1 MLCEI
6 KIENV
11 AVIEKAAA
19 VFSDGLN
26 VLSGET
32 GAGKSILIDSI
43 NAILG
48 NRTSREIVRSHTP
61 KAMIWATFRGIGAKT
76 RAQLADAGYEA
87 ENELLLYREITAEGK
102 STCRINGMPATAS
115 VVRDI
120 CSGLINIHGQHDNQS
135 LMNPARHLGI
145 LDSFA
150 QNETAHDAYYVVY
163 KELCR
168 VKKEID
174 ALSMDE
180 TEKERRIETLRFQ
193 IEEIGAA
200 ELRPG
205 EEDELL
211 NRRTLIRNAQTVTEQ
226 LNIAYAALSGA
237 EDAPGAGEMLGSA
250 ATALESISSLSEDFA
265 PLAEQ
270 MSGLY
275 YTARDAAS
283 DIADILARCEFD
295 PQALDAV
302 EERLDL
308 IYRMKQKYGGDVQDI
323 LAYLDA
329 ATAELDGIETGAQRL
344 DELYDRQA
352 ALYDKAKAL
361 ADALT
366 QTRLEAFERFNAQ
379 ITDALRFFL
388 LRTFPFGSDGNFSN
402 ELLINTINVDLA
414 NDLGNLVSRTTAMV
428 EKYFGGT
435 LPESRQTDAL
445 DDELISQ
452 LSALRG
458 KYEAEMEK
466 FQFQNALELIFKCI
480 QRANKYIDETAP
492 WALAKDE
499 ANKPR
504 LASVMYNL
512 LESIRI
518 CTVLLTPFIPD
529 SCEKIFA
536 QIGACECCRDWD
548 SAAKWGSLS
557 ATVTVH
563 KGEAIFPRVDA
574 QKALEELEAI
584 QEAQKK
590 AALPAMEFEP
600 MVEEKVDF
608 DTFCKSDFRAVKV
621 KACEAVK
628 KSEKLLRFT
637 LDDGTGTDRQ
647 ILSGIH
653 KWYKPEELVGKTLVA
668 IVNLPPRKMM
678 GLESCGMLLSAVHT
692 EKGEEVL
699 NLIMVDDKIPAG
711 AKLC

>member
-366 QTRLEAFERFNAQ
+366 QTRLEAFKRFNAQ
-379 ITDALRFFL
+379 ITDALRFLNMPGIRFTL
-388 LRTFPFGSDGNFSN
+388 SHKKGPLAGSGQDSVEFNISTNPGEEPKPLAKIASGG
-402 ELLINTINVDLA
+402 ELSRIMLA
-414 NDLGNLVSRTTAMV
+414 V
-428 EKYFGGT
+428 K
-435 LPESRQTDAL
+435 
-445 DDELISQ
+445 
-452 LSALRG
+452 SALADKDDIG
-458 KYEAEMEK
+458 TVIYDE
-466 FQFQNALELIFKCI
+466 
-480 QRANKYIDETAP
+480 IDTGVSG
-492 WALAKDE
+492 LA
-499 ANKPR
+499 AG
-504 LASVMYNL
+504 
-512 LESIRI
+512 RI
-518 CTVLLTPFIPD
+518 
-529 SCEKIFA
+529 
-536 QIGACECCRDWD
+536 
-548 SAAKWGSLS
+548 
-557 ATVTVH
+557 
-563 KGEAIFPRVDA
+563 
-574 QKALEELEAI
+574 
-584 QEAQKK
+584 
-590 AALPAMEFEP
+590 
-600 MVEEKVDF
+600 
-608 DTFCKSDFRAVKV
+608 
-621 KACEAVK
+621 
-628 KSEKLLRFT
+628 SEKLKQTAQGRQVICITHTAQIAAQADNHLLIRKNVSE
-637 LDDGTGTDRQ
+637 DRTYTE
-647 ILSGIH
+647 IDALSG
-653 KWYKPEELVGKTLVA
+653 EGRVQELARMISG
-668 IVNLPPRKMM
+668 
-678 GLESCGMLLSAVHT
+678 
-692 EKGEEVL
+692 
-699 NLIMVDDKIPAG
+699 DKITELALANAREMLRM
-711 AKLC
+711 AKA

>member
-174 ALSMDE
+174 ALSTDE

-366 QTRLEAFERFNAQ
+366 QTRLEAFKRFNAQ
-379 ITDALRFFL
+379 ITDALRFL
-388 LRTFPFGSDGNFSN
+388 NMPG
-402 ELLINTINVDLA
+402 I
-414 NDLGNLVSRTTAMV
+414 
-428 EKYFGGT
+428 
-435 LPESRQTDAL
+435 
-445 DDELISQ
+445 
-452 LSALRG
+452 
-458 KYEAEMEK
+458 
-466 FQFQNALELIFKCI
+466 
-480 QRANKYIDETAP
+480 
-492 WALAKDE
+492 
-499 ANKPR
+499 
-504 LASVMYNL
+504 
-512 LESIRI
+512 
-518 CTVLLTPFIPD
+518 
-529 SCEKIFA
+529 
-536 QIGACECCRDWD
+536 
-548 SAAKWGSLS
+548 
-557 ATVTVH
+557 
-563 KGEAIFPRVDA
+563 
-574 QKALEELEAI
+574 
-584 QEAQKK
+584 
-590 AALPAMEFEP
+590 
-600 MVEEKVDF
+600 
-608 DTFCKSDFRAVKV
+608 
-621 KACEAVK
+621 
-628 KSEKLLRFT
+628 RFT
-637 LDDGTGTDRQ
+637 LSHKKGPLAGSGQDSVEFNISTNPGEEPKPLAKIASGGELSRIMLAVKSALADKDDIGTVIYDEIDTGVSGLAAGRIGEKLKQTAQGRQVICITHTAQIAAQADNHLLIRKNVSEDRTYTE
-647 ILSGIH
+647 IDALSG
-653 KWYKPEELVGKTLVA
+653 EGRVQELARMISG
-668 IVNLPPRKMM
+668 
-678 GLESCGMLLSAVHT
+678 
-692 EKGEEVL
+692 
-699 NLIMVDDKIPAG
+699 DKITELALANAREMLRM
-711 AKLC
+711 AKA

>member
-283 DIADILARCEFD
+283 DIADILA
-295 PQALDAV
+295 
-302 EERLDL
+302 
-308 IYRMKQKYGGDVQDI
+308 
-323 LAYLDA
+323 YLDA

-379 ITDALRFFL
+379 ITDALRFL
-388 LRTFPFGSDGNFSN
+388 NMPG
-402 ELLINTINVDLA
+402 I
-414 NDLGNLVSRTTAMV
+414 
-428 EKYFGGT
+428 
-435 LPESRQTDAL
+435 
-445 DDELISQ
+445 
-452 LSALRG
+452 
-458 KYEAEMEK
+458 
-466 FQFQNALELIFKCI
+466 
-480 QRANKYIDETAP
+480 
-492 WALAKDE
+492 
-499 ANKPR
+499 
-504 LASVMYNL
+504 
-512 LESIRI
+512 
-518 CTVLLTPFIPD
+518 
-529 SCEKIFA
+529 
-536 QIGACECCRDWD
+536 
-548 SAAKWGSLS
+548 
-557 ATVTVH
+557 
-563 KGEAIFPRVDA
+563 
-574 QKALEELEAI
+574 
-584 QEAQKK
+584 
-590 AALPAMEFEP
+590 
-600 MVEEKVDF
+600 
-608 DTFCKSDFRAVKV
+608 
-621 KACEAVK
+621 
-628 KSEKLLRFT
+628 RFT
-637 LDDGTGTDRQ
+637 LSHKKGPLAGSGQDSVEFNISTNPGEEPKPLAKIASGGELSRIMLAVKSALADKDDIGTVIYDEIDTGVSGLAAGRIGEKLKQTAQGRQVICITHTAQIAAQADNHLLIRKNVSEDRTYTE
-647 ILSGIH
+647 IDALSG
-653 KWYKPEELVGKTLVA
+653 EGRVQELARMISG
-668 IVNLPPRKMM
+668 
-678 GLESCGMLLSAVHT
+678 
-692 EKGEEVL
+692 
-699 NLIMVDDKIPAG
+699 DKITELALANAREMLRM
-711 AKLC
+711 AKA

>member
-379 ITDALRFFL
+379 ITDALRFL
-388 LRTFPFGSDGNFSN
+388 NMPG
-402 ELLINTINVDLA
+402 I
-414 NDLGNLVSRTTAMV
+414 
-428 EKYFGGT
+428 
-435 LPESRQTDAL
+435 
-445 DDELISQ
+445 
-452 LSALRG
+452 
-458 KYEAEMEK
+458 
-466 FQFQNALELIFKCI
+466 
-480 QRANKYIDETAP
+480 
-492 WALAKDE
+492 
-499 ANKPR
+499 
-504 LASVMYNL
+504 
-512 LESIRI
+512 
-518 CTVLLTPFIPD
+518 
-529 SCEKIFA
+529 
-536 QIGACECCRDWD
+536 
-548 SAAKWGSLS
+548 
-557 ATVTVH
+557 
-563 KGEAIFPRVDA
+563 
-574 QKALEELEAI
+574 
-584 QEAQKK
+584 
-590 AALPAMEFEP
+590 
-600 MVEEKVDF
+600 
-608 DTFCKSDFRAVKV
+608 
-621 KACEAVK
+621 
-628 KSEKLLRFT
+628 RFT
-637 LDDGTGTDRQ
+637 LSHKKGPLAGSGQDSVEFNISTNPGEEPKPLAKIASGGELSRIMLAVKSALADKDDIGTVIYDEIDTGVSGLAAGRIGEKLKQTAQGRQVICITHTAQIAAQADNHLLIRKNVSVDRTYTE
-647 ILSGIH
+647 IDALSG
-653 KWYKPEELVGKTLVA
+653 EGRVQELARMISG
-668 IVNLPPRKMM
+668 
-678 GLESCGMLLSAVHT
+678 
-692 EKGEEVL
+692 
-699 NLIMVDDKIPAG
+699 DKITELALANAREMLRM
-711 AKLC
+711 AKA

>member
-6 KIENV
+6 KIGNV

-366 QTRLEAFERFNAQ
+366 QTRLEAFKRFNAQ
-379 ITDALRFFL
+379 ITDALRFL
-388 LRTFPFGSDGNFSN
+388 NMPG
-402 ELLINTINVDLA
+402 I
-414 NDLGNLVSRTTAMV
+414 
-428 EKYFGGT
+428 
-435 LPESRQTDAL
+435 
-445 DDELISQ
+445 
-452 LSALRG
+452 
-458 KYEAEMEK
+458 
-466 FQFQNALELIFKCI
+466 
-480 QRANKYIDETAP
+480 
-492 WALAKDE
+492 
-499 ANKPR
+499 
-504 LASVMYNL
+504 
-512 LESIRI
+512 
-518 CTVLLTPFIPD
+518 
-529 SCEKIFA
+529 
-536 QIGACECCRDWD
+536 
-548 SAAKWGSLS
+548 
-557 ATVTVH
+557 
-563 KGEAIFPRVDA
+563 
-574 QKALEELEAI
+574 
-584 QEAQKK
+584 
-590 AALPAMEFEP
+590 
-600 MVEEKVDF
+600 
-608 DTFCKSDFRAVKV
+608 
-621 KACEAVK
+621 
-628 KSEKLLRFT
+628 RFT
-637 LDDGTGTDRQ
+637 LSHKKGPLAGSGQDSVEFNISTNPGEEPKPLAKIASGGELSRIMLAVKSALADKDDIGTVIYDEIDTGVSGLAAGRIGEKLKQTAQGRQVICITHTAQIAAQADNHLLIRKNVSEDRTYTE
-647 ILSGIH
+647 IDALSG
-653 KWYKPEELVGKTLVA
+653 EGRVQELARMISG
-668 IVNLPPRKMM
+668 
-678 GLESCGMLLSAVHT
+678 
-692 EKGEEVL
+692 
-699 NLIMVDDKIPAG
+699 DKITELALANAREMLRM
-711 AKLC
+711 AKA

>member
-87 ENELLLYREITAEGK
+87 EDELLLYREITAEGK
-102 STCRINGMPATAS
+102 STCRINGMPVTAS

-366 QTRLEAFERFNAQ
+366 QTRLEAFKRFNAQ
-379 ITDALRFFL
+379 ITDALRFL
-388 LRTFPFGSDGNFSN
+388 NMPG
-402 ELLINTINVDLA
+402 I
-414 NDLGNLVSRTTAMV
+414 
-428 EKYFGGT
+428 
-435 LPESRQTDAL
+435 
-445 DDELISQ
+445 
-452 LSALRG
+452 
-458 KYEAEMEK
+458 
-466 FQFQNALELIFKCI
+466 
-480 QRANKYIDETAP
+480 
-492 WALAKDE
+492 
-499 ANKPR
+499 
-504 LASVMYNL
+504 
-512 LESIRI
+512 
-518 CTVLLTPFIPD
+518 
-529 SCEKIFA
+529 
-536 QIGACECCRDWD
+536 
-548 SAAKWGSLS
+548 
-557 ATVTVH
+557 
-563 KGEAIFPRVDA
+563 
-574 QKALEELEAI
+574 
-584 QEAQKK
+584 
-590 AALPAMEFEP
+590 
-600 MVEEKVDF
+600 
-608 DTFCKSDFRAVKV
+608 
-621 KACEAVK
+621 
-628 KSEKLLRFT
+628 RFT
-637 LDDGTGTDRQ
+637 LSHKKGPLAGSGQDSVEFNISTNPGEEPKPLAKIASGGELSRIMLAVKSALADKDDIGTVIYDEIDTGVSGLAAGRIGEKLKQTAQGRQVICITHTAQIAAQADNHLLIRKNVSEDRTYTE
-647 ILSGIH
+647 IDALSG
-653 KWYKPEELVGKTLVA
+653 EGRVQELARMISG
-668 IVNLPPRKMM
+668 
-678 GLESCGMLLSAVHT
+678 
-692 EKGEEVL
+692 
-699 NLIMVDDKIPAG
+699 DKITELALANAREMLRM
-711 AKLC
+711 AKA

>member
-61 KAMIWATFRGIGAKT
+61 KAMIWATFRGSGAKT

-379 ITDALRFFL
+379 ITDALRFL
-388 LRTFPFGSDGNFSN
+388 NMPG
-402 ELLINTINVDLA
+402 I
-414 NDLGNLVSRTTAMV
+414 
-428 EKYFGGT
+428 
-435 LPESRQTDAL
+435 
-445 DDELISQ
+445 
-452 LSALRG
+452 
-458 KYEAEMEK
+458 
-466 FQFQNALELIFKCI
+466 
-480 QRANKYIDETAP
+480 
-492 WALAKDE
+492 
-499 ANKPR
+499 
-504 LASVMYNL
+504 
-512 LESIRI
+512 
-518 CTVLLTPFIPD
+518 
-529 SCEKIFA
+529 
-536 QIGACECCRDWD
+536 
-548 SAAKWGSLS
+548 
-557 ATVTVH
+557 
-563 KGEAIFPRVDA
+563 
-574 QKALEELEAI
+574 
-584 QEAQKK
+584 
-590 AALPAMEFEP
+590 
-600 MVEEKVDF
+600 
-608 DTFCKSDFRAVKV
+608 
-621 KACEAVK
+621 
-628 KSEKLLRFT
+628 RFT
-637 LDDGTGTDRQ
+637 LSHKKGPLAGSGQDSVEFNISTNPGEEPKPLAKIASGGELSRIMLAVKSALADKDDIGTVIYDEIDTGVSGLAAGRIGEKLKQTAQGRQVICITHTAQIAAQADNHLLIRKNVSEDRTYTE
-647 ILSGIH
+647 IDALSG
-653 KWYKPEELVGKTLVA
+653 EGRVQELARMISG
-668 IVNLPPRKMM
+668 
-678 GLESCGMLLSAVHT
+678 
-692 EKGEEVL
+692 
-699 NLIMVDDKIPAG
+699 DKITELALANAREMLRM
-711 AKLC
+711 AKA

>member
-32 GAGKSILIDSI
+32 GSGKSILIDSI

-379 ITDALRFFL
+379 ITDALRFL
-388 LRTFPFGSDGNFSN
+388 NMPG
-402 ELLINTINVDLA
+402 I
-414 NDLGNLVSRTTAMV
+414 
-428 EKYFGGT
+428 
-435 LPESRQTDAL
+435 
-445 DDELISQ
+445 
-452 LSALRG
+452 
-458 KYEAEMEK
+458 
-466 FQFQNALELIFKCI
+466 
-480 QRANKYIDETAP
+480 
-492 WALAKDE
+492 
-499 ANKPR
+499 
-504 LASVMYNL
+504 
-512 LESIRI
+512 
-518 CTVLLTPFIPD
+518 
-529 SCEKIFA
+529 
-536 QIGACECCRDWD
+536 
-548 SAAKWGSLS
+548 
-557 ATVTVH
+557 
-563 KGEAIFPRVDA
+563 
-574 QKALEELEAI
+574 
-584 QEAQKK
+584 
-590 AALPAMEFEP
+590 
-600 MVEEKVDF
+600 
-608 DTFCKSDFRAVKV
+608 
-621 KACEAVK
+621 
-628 KSEKLLRFT
+628 RFT
-637 LDDGTGTDRQ
+637 LSHKKGPLAGSGQDSVEFNISTNPGEEPKPLAKIASGGELSRIMLAVKSALADKDDIGTVIYDEIDTGVSGLAAGRIGEKLKQTAQGRQVICITHTAQIAAQADNHLLIRKNVSEDRTYTE
-647 ILSGIH
+647 IDALSG
-653 KWYKPEELVGKTLVA
+653 EGRVQELARMISG
-668 IVNLPPRKMM
+668 
-678 GLESCGMLLSAVHT
+678 
-692 EKGEEVL
+692 
-699 NLIMVDDKIPAG
+699 DKITELALANAREMLRM
-711 AKLC
+711 AKA

>member
-379 ITDALRFFL
+379 ITDALRFL
-388 LRTFPFGSDGNFSN
+388 NMPG
-402 ELLINTINVDLA
+402 I
-414 NDLGNLVSRTTAMV
+414 
-428 EKYFGGT
+428 
-435 LPESRQTDAL
+435 
-445 DDELISQ
+445 
-452 LSALRG
+452 
-458 KYEAEMEK
+458 
-466 FQFQNALELIFKCI
+466 
-480 QRANKYIDETAP
+480 
-492 WALAKDE
+492 
-499 ANKPR
+499 
-504 LASVMYNL
+504 
-512 LESIRI
+512 
-518 CTVLLTPFIPD
+518 
-529 SCEKIFA
+529 
-536 QIGACECCRDWD
+536 
-548 SAAKWGSLS
+548 
-557 ATVTVH
+557 
-563 KGEAIFPRVDA
+563 
-574 QKALEELEAI
+574 
-584 QEAQKK
+584 
-590 AALPAMEFEP
+590 
-600 MVEEKVDF
+600 
-608 DTFCKSDFRAVKV
+608 
-621 KACEAVK
+621 
-628 KSEKLLRFT
+628 RFT
-637 LDDGTGTDRQ
+637 LSHKKGPLAGSGQDSVEFNISTNPGEEPKPLAKIASGGELSRIMLAVKSALADKDDIGTVIYDEIDTGVSGLAAGRIGEKLKQTAQGRQVICITHTAQIAAQADNHLLIRKNVSEDRTYTE
-647 ILSGIH
+647 IDALSG
-653 KWYKPEELVGKTLVA
+653 EGRVQELARMISG
-668 IVNLPPRKMM
+668 
-678 GLESCGMLLSAVHT
+678 
-692 EKGEEVL
+692 
-699 NLIMVDDKIPAG
+699 DKITELALANAQEMLRM
-711 AKLC
+711 AKA

>member
-379 ITDALRFFL
+379 ITDALRFL
-388 LRTFPFGSDGNFSN
+388 NMPG
-402 ELLINTINVDLA
+402 I
-414 NDLGNLVSRTTAMV
+414 
-428 EKYFGGT
+428 
-435 LPESRQTDAL
+435 
-445 DDELISQ
+445 
-452 LSALRG
+452 
-458 KYEAEMEK
+458 
-466 FQFQNALELIFKCI
+466 
-480 QRANKYIDETAP
+480 
-492 WALAKDE
+492 
-499 ANKPR
+499 
-504 LASVMYNL
+504 
-512 LESIRI
+512 
-518 CTVLLTPFIPD
+518 
-529 SCEKIFA
+529 
-536 QIGACECCRDWD
+536 
-548 SAAKWGSLS
+548 
-557 ATVTVH
+557 
-563 KGEAIFPRVDA
+563 
-574 QKALEELEAI
+574 
-584 QEAQKK
+584 
-590 AALPAMEFEP
+590 
-600 MVEEKVDF
+600 
-608 DTFCKSDFRAVKV
+608 
-621 KACEAVK
+621 
-628 KSEKLLRFT
+628 RFT
-637 LDDGTGTDRQ
+637 LSHKKGPLAGSGQDSVEFNISANPGEEPKPLAKIASGGELSRIMLAVKSALADKDDIGTVIYDEIDTGVSGLAAGRIGEKLKQTAQGRQVICITHTAQIAAQADNHLLIRKNVSEDRTYTE
-647 ILSGIH
+647 IDALSG
-653 KWYKPEELVGKTLVA
+653 EGRVQELARMISG
-668 IVNLPPRKMM
+668 
-678 GLESCGMLLSAVHT
+678 
-692 EKGEEVL
+692 
-699 NLIMVDDKIPAG
+699 DKITELALANAREMLRM
-711 AKLC
+711 AKA

>member
-1 MLCEI
+1 MCCPV
-6 KIENV
+6 KR
-11 AVIEKAAA
+11 AR
-19 VFSDGLN
+19 
-26 VLSGET
+26 
-32 GAGKSILIDSI
+32 KSILIDSI

-366 QTRLEAFERFNAQ
+366 QTRLEAFKRFNAQ
-379 ITDALRFFL
+379 ITDALRFL
-388 LRTFPFGSDGNFSN
+388 NMPG
-402 ELLINTINVDLA
+402 I
-414 NDLGNLVSRTTAMV
+414 
-428 EKYFGGT
+428 
-435 LPESRQTDAL
+435 
-445 DDELISQ
+445 
-452 LSALRG
+452 
-458 KYEAEMEK
+458 
-466 FQFQNALELIFKCI
+466 
-480 QRANKYIDETAP
+480 
-492 WALAKDE
+492 
-499 ANKPR
+499 
-504 LASVMYNL
+504 
-512 LESIRI
+512 
-518 CTVLLTPFIPD
+518 
-529 SCEKIFA
+529 
-536 QIGACECCRDWD
+536 
-548 SAAKWGSLS
+548 
-557 ATVTVH
+557 
-563 KGEAIFPRVDA
+563 
-574 QKALEELEAI
+574 
-584 QEAQKK
+584 
-590 AALPAMEFEP
+590 
-600 MVEEKVDF
+600 
-608 DTFCKSDFRAVKV
+608 
-621 KACEAVK
+621 
-628 KSEKLLRFT
+628 RFT
-637 LDDGTGTDRQ
+637 LSHKKGPLAGSGQDSVEFNISTNPGEEPKPLAKIASGGELSRIMLADKRALADKDDIGTVIYDEIDTGVSGLAAGRIGEKLKQTAQGRQVICITHTAQIAAQADNHLLIRKNVSEDRTYTE
-647 ILSGIH
+647 IDALSG
-653 KWYKPEELVGKTLVA
+653 EGRVQELARMISG
-668 IVNLPPRKMM
+668 
-678 GLESCGMLLSAVHT
+678 
-692 EKGEEVL
+692 
-699 NLIMVDDKIPAG
+699 DKITELALANAREMLRM
-711 AKLC
+711 AKA

>member
-366 QTRLEAFERFNAQ
+366 QTRLEAFKRFNAQ
-379 ITDALRFFL
+379 ITDALRFL
-388 LRTFPFGSDGNFSN
+388 NMPG
-402 ELLINTINVDLA
+402 I
-414 NDLGNLVSRTTAMV
+414 
-428 EKYFGGT
+428 
-435 LPESRQTDAL
+435 
-445 DDELISQ
+445 
-452 LSALRG
+452 
-458 KYEAEMEK
+458 
-466 FQFQNALELIFKCI
+466 
-480 QRANKYIDETAP
+480 
-492 WALAKDE
+492 
-499 ANKPR
+499 
-504 LASVMYNL
+504 
-512 LESIRI
+512 
-518 CTVLLTPFIPD
+518 
-529 SCEKIFA
+529 
-536 QIGACECCRDWD
+536 
-548 SAAKWGSLS
+548 
-557 ATVTVH
+557 
-563 KGEAIFPRVDA
+563 
-574 QKALEELEAI
+574 
-584 QEAQKK
+584 
-590 AALPAMEFEP
+590 
-600 MVEEKVDF
+600 
-608 DTFCKSDFRAVKV
+608 
-621 KACEAVK
+621 
-628 KSEKLLRFT
+628 RFT
-637 LDDGTGTDRQ
+637 LSHKKGPLAGSGQDSVEFNISTNPGEEPKPLAKIASGGELSRIMLAVKSALADKDDIGTVIYDEIDTGVSGLAAGRIGDKLKQTAQGRQVICITHTAQIAAQADNHLLIRKNVSEDRTYTE
-647 ILSGIH
+647 IDALSG
-653 KWYKPEELVGKTLVA
+653 EGRVQELARMISG
-668 IVNLPPRKMM
+668 
-678 GLESCGMLLSAVHT
+678 
-692 EKGEEVL
+692 
-699 NLIMVDDKIPAG
+699 DKITELALANAREMLRM
-711 AKLC
+711 AKA

>member
-120 CSGLINIHGQHDNQS
+120 CSGLINIHGQHANQS

-379 ITDALRFFL
+379 ITDALRFL
-388 LRTFPFGSDGNFSN
+388 NMPG
-402 ELLINTINVDLA
+402 I
-414 NDLGNLVSRTTAMV
+414 
-428 EKYFGGT
+428 
-435 LPESRQTDAL
+435 
-445 DDELISQ
+445 
-452 LSALRG
+452 
-458 KYEAEMEK
+458 
-466 FQFQNALELIFKCI
+466 
-480 QRANKYIDETAP
+480 
-492 WALAKDE
+492 
-499 ANKPR
+499 
-504 LASVMYNL
+504 
-512 LESIRI
+512 
-518 CTVLLTPFIPD
+518 
-529 SCEKIFA
+529 
-536 QIGACECCRDWD
+536 
-548 SAAKWGSLS
+548 
-557 ATVTVH
+557 
-563 KGEAIFPRVDA
+563 
-574 QKALEELEAI
+574 
-584 QEAQKK
+584 
-590 AALPAMEFEP
+590 
-600 MVEEKVDF
+600 
-608 DTFCKSDFRAVKV
+608 
-621 KACEAVK
+621 
-628 KSEKLLRFT
+628 RFT
-637 LDDGTGTDRQ
+637 LSHKKGPLAGSGQDSVEFNISTNPGEEPKPLAKIASGGELSRIMLAVKSALADKDDIGTVIYDEIDTGVSGLAAGRIGEKLKQTAQGRQVICITHTAQIAAQADNHLLIRKNVSEDRTYTE
-647 ILSGIH
+647 IDALSG
-653 KWYKPEELVGKTLVA
+653 EGRVQELARMISG
-668 IVNLPPRKMM
+668 
-678 GLESCGMLLSAVHT
+678 
-692 EKGEEVL
+692 
-699 NLIMVDDKIPAG
+699 DKITELALANAREMLRM
-711 AKLC
+711 AKA

>member
-135 LMNPARHLGI
+135 LMNPARHLGV

-366 QTRLEAFERFNAQ
+366 QTRLEAFKRFNAQ
-379 ITDALRFFL
+379 ITDALRFLNMPGIRFTL
-388 LRTFPFGSDGNFSN
+388 SHKKGPLAGSGQDSVEFNISTNPGEEPKPLAKIASGGELSRIMLAVKSALADKDDIGTVIYDEIDTGVSGLAAGRIGEKLKQTAQGRQVICITHTAQIAAQADNH
-402 ELLINTINVDLA
+402 LLIRKNVSED
-414 NDLGNLVSRTTAMV
+414 RTYT
-428 EKYFGGT
+428 EI
-435 LPESRQTDAL
+435 DAL
-445 DDELISQ
+445 SGEGRVQELARMISGDKITE
-452 LSALRG
+452 LAL
-458 KYEAEMEK
+458 A
-466 FQFQNALELIFKCI
+466 NALEML
-480 QRANKYIDETAP
+480 RM
-492 WALAKDE
+492 AK
-499 ANKPR
+499 A
-504 LASVMYNL
+504 
-512 LESIRI
+512 
-518 CTVLLTPFIPD
+518 
-529 SCEKIFA
+529 
-536 QIGACECCRDWD
+536 
-548 SAAKWGSLS
+548 
-557 ATVTVH
+557 
-563 KGEAIFPRVDA
+563 
-574 QKALEELEAI
+574 
-584 QEAQKK
+584 
-590 AALPAMEFEP
+590 
-600 MVEEKVDF
+600 
-608 DTFCKSDFRAVKV
+608 
-621 KACEAVK
+621 
-628 KSEKLLRFT
+628 
-637 LDDGTGTDRQ
+637 
-647 ILSGIH
+647 
-653 KWYKPEELVGKTLVA
+653 
-668 IVNLPPRKMM
+668 
-678 GLESCGMLLSAVHT
+678 
-692 EKGEEVL
+692 
-699 NLIMVDDKIPAG
+699 
-711 AKLC
+711 

>member
-379 ITDALRFFL
+379 ITDALRFLNMPGIRFML
-388 LRTFPFGSDGNFSN
+388 SHKKGPLAGSGQDSVEFNISTNPGEEPKPLAKIASGGELSRIMLAVKSALADKDDIGTVIYDEIDTGVSGLAAGRIGEKLKQTAQGRQVICITHTAQIAAQADNH
-402 ELLINTINVDLA
+402 LLIRKNVSEDRTYTEIDALSGEGRVQELARMISGDKITELALA
-414 NDLGNLVSRTTAMV
+414 NAREM
-428 EKYFGGT
+428 
-435 LPESRQTDAL
+435 
-445 DDELISQ
+445 
-452 LSALRG
+452 LR
-458 KYEAEMEK
+458 M
-466 FQFQNALELIFKCI
+466 
-480 QRANKYIDETAP
+480 
-492 WALAKDE
+492 AK
-499 ANKPR
+499 A
-504 LASVMYNL
+504 
-512 LESIRI
+512 
-518 CTVLLTPFIPD
+518 
-529 SCEKIFA
+529 
-536 QIGACECCRDWD
+536 
-548 SAAKWGSLS
+548 
-557 ATVTVH
+557 
-563 KGEAIFPRVDA
+563 
-574 QKALEELEAI
+574 
-584 QEAQKK
+584 
-590 AALPAMEFEP
+590 
-600 MVEEKVDF
+600 
-608 DTFCKSDFRAVKV
+608 
-621 KACEAVK
+621 
-628 KSEKLLRFT
+628 
-637 LDDGTGTDRQ
+637 
-647 ILSGIH
+647 
-653 KWYKPEELVGKTLVA
+653 
-668 IVNLPPRKMM
+668 
-678 GLESCGMLLSAVHT
+678 
-692 EKGEEVL
+692 
-699 NLIMVDDKIPAG
+699 
-711 AKLC
+711 

>member
-323 LAYLDA
+323 LAYQDA

-379 ITDALRFFL
+379 ITDALRFL
-388 LRTFPFGSDGNFSN
+388 NMPG
-402 ELLINTINVDLA
+402 I
-414 NDLGNLVSRTTAMV
+414 
-428 EKYFGGT
+428 
-435 LPESRQTDAL
+435 
-445 DDELISQ
+445 
-452 LSALRG
+452 
-458 KYEAEMEK
+458 
-466 FQFQNALELIFKCI
+466 
-480 QRANKYIDETAP
+480 
-492 WALAKDE
+492 
-499 ANKPR
+499 
-504 LASVMYNL
+504 
-512 LESIRI
+512 
-518 CTVLLTPFIPD
+518 
-529 SCEKIFA
+529 
-536 QIGACECCRDWD
+536 
-548 SAAKWGSLS
+548 
-557 ATVTVH
+557 
-563 KGEAIFPRVDA
+563 
-574 QKALEELEAI
+574 
-584 QEAQKK
+584 
-590 AALPAMEFEP
+590 
-600 MVEEKVDF
+600 
-608 DTFCKSDFRAVKV
+608 
-621 KACEAVK
+621 
-628 KSEKLLRFT
+628 RFT
-637 LDDGTGTDRQ
+637 LSHKKGPLAGSGQDSVEFNISTNPGEEPKPLAKIASGGELSRIMLAVKSALADKDDIGTVIYDEIDTGVSGLAAGRIGEKLKQTAQGRQVICITHTAQIAAQADNHLLIRKNVSEDRTYTE
-647 ILSGIH
+647 IDALSG
-653 KWYKPEELVGKTLVA
+653 EGRVQELARMISG
-668 IVNLPPRKMM
+668 
-678 GLESCGMLLSAVHT
+678 
-692 EKGEEVL
+692 
-699 NLIMVDDKIPAG
+699 DKITELALANAREMLRM
-711 AKLC
+711 AKA

>member
-150 QNETAHDAYYVVY
+150 QNETALDAYYVVY

-366 QTRLEAFERFNAQ
+366 QTRLEAFKRFNAQ
-379 ITDALRFFL
+379 ITDALRFL
-388 LRTFPFGSDGNFSN
+388 NMPG
-402 ELLINTINVDLA
+402 I
-414 NDLGNLVSRTTAMV
+414 
-428 EKYFGGT
+428 
-435 LPESRQTDAL
+435 
-445 DDELISQ
+445 
-452 LSALRG
+452 
-458 KYEAEMEK
+458 
-466 FQFQNALELIFKCI
+466 
-480 QRANKYIDETAP
+480 
-492 WALAKDE
+492 
-499 ANKPR
+499 
-504 LASVMYNL
+504 
-512 LESIRI
+512 
-518 CTVLLTPFIPD
+518 
-529 SCEKIFA
+529 
-536 QIGACECCRDWD
+536 
-548 SAAKWGSLS
+548 
-557 ATVTVH
+557 
-563 KGEAIFPRVDA
+563 
-574 QKALEELEAI
+574 
-584 QEAQKK
+584 
-590 AALPAMEFEP
+590 
-600 MVEEKVDF
+600 
-608 DTFCKSDFRAVKV
+608 
-621 KACEAVK
+621 
-628 KSEKLLRFT
+628 RFT
-637 LDDGTGTDRQ
+637 LSHKKGPLAGSGQDSVEFNISTNPGEEPKPLAKIASGGELSRIMLAVKSALADKDDIGTVIYDEIDTGVSGLAAGRIGEKLKQTAQGRQVICITHTAQIAAQADNHLLIRKNVSEDRTYTE
-647 ILSGIH
+647 IDALSG
-653 KWYKPEELVGKTLVA
+653 EGRVQELARMISG
-668 IVNLPPRKMM
+668 
-678 GLESCGMLLSAVHT
+678 
-692 EKGEEVL
+692 
-699 NLIMVDDKIPAG
+699 DKITELALANAREMLRM
-711 AKLC
+711 AKA

>member
-120 CSGLINIHGQHDNQS
+120 CSGLINILGQHDNQS

-379 ITDALRFFL
+379 ITDALRFL
-388 LRTFPFGSDGNFSN
+388 NMPG
-402 ELLINTINVDLA
+402 I
-414 NDLGNLVSRTTAMV
+414 
-428 EKYFGGT
+428 
-435 LPESRQTDAL
+435 
-445 DDELISQ
+445 
-452 LSALRG
+452 
-458 KYEAEMEK
+458 
-466 FQFQNALELIFKCI
+466 
-480 QRANKYIDETAP
+480 
-492 WALAKDE
+492 
-499 ANKPR
+499 
-504 LASVMYNL
+504 
-512 LESIRI
+512 
-518 CTVLLTPFIPD
+518 
-529 SCEKIFA
+529 
-536 QIGACECCRDWD
+536 
-548 SAAKWGSLS
+548 
-557 ATVTVH
+557 
-563 KGEAIFPRVDA
+563 
-574 QKALEELEAI
+574 
-584 QEAQKK
+584 
-590 AALPAMEFEP
+590 
-600 MVEEKVDF
+600 
-608 DTFCKSDFRAVKV
+608 
-621 KACEAVK
+621 
-628 KSEKLLRFT
+628 RFT
-637 LDDGTGTDRQ
+637 LSHKKGPLAGSGQDSVEFNISTNPGEEPKPLAKIASGGELSRIMLAVKSALADKDDIGTVIYDEIDTGVSGLAAGRIGEKLKQTAQGRQVICITHTAQIAAQADNHLLIRKNVSEDRTYTE
-647 ILSGIH
+647 IDALSG
-653 KWYKPEELVGKTLVA
+653 EGRVQELARMISG
-668 IVNLPPRKMM
+668 
-678 GLESCGMLLSAVHT
+678 
-692 EKGEEVL
+692 
-699 NLIMVDDKIPAG
+699 DKITELALANAREMLRM
-711 AKLC
+711 AKA

>member
-102 STCRINGMPATAS
+102 STCRINGMPAPAS

-145 LDSFA
+145 LVSFA

-168 VKKEID
+168 VKKEIA

-379 ITDALRFFL
+379 ITDALRFL
-388 LRTFPFGSDGNFSN
+388 NMPG
-402 ELLINTINVDLA
+402 I
-414 NDLGNLVSRTTAMV
+414 
-428 EKYFGGT
+428 
-435 LPESRQTDAL
+435 
-445 DDELISQ
+445 
-452 LSALRG
+452 
-458 KYEAEMEK
+458 
-466 FQFQNALELIFKCI
+466 
-480 QRANKYIDETAP
+480 
-492 WALAKDE
+492 
-499 ANKPR
+499 
-504 LASVMYNL
+504 
-512 LESIRI
+512 
-518 CTVLLTPFIPD
+518 
-529 SCEKIFA
+529 
-536 QIGACECCRDWD
+536 
-548 SAAKWGSLS
+548 
-557 ATVTVH
+557 
-563 KGEAIFPRVDA
+563 
-574 QKALEELEAI
+574 
-584 QEAQKK
+584 
-590 AALPAMEFEP
+590 
-600 MVEEKVDF
+600 
-608 DTFCKSDFRAVKV
+608 
-621 KACEAVK
+621 
-628 KSEKLLRFT
+628 RFT
-637 LDDGTGTDRQ
+637 LSHKKGPLAGSGQDSVEFNISTNPGEEPKPLAKIASGGELSRIMLAVKSALADKDDIGTVIYDEIDTGVSGLAAGRIGEKLKQTAQGRQVICITHTAQIAAQADNHLLIRKNVSEDRTYTE
-647 ILSGIH
+647 IDALSG
-653 KWYKPEELVGKTLVA
+653 EGRVQELARMISG
-668 IVNLPPRKMM
+668 
-678 GLESCGMLLSAVHT
+678 
-692 EKGEEVL
+692 
-699 NLIMVDDKIPAG
+699 DKITELALANAREMLRM
-711 AKLC
+711 AKA

>member
-1 MLCEI
+1 
-6 KIENV
+6 
-11 AVIEKAAA
+11 
-19 VFSDGLN
+19 
-26 VLSGET
+26 
-32 GAGKSILIDSI
+32 
-43 NAILG
+43 
-48 NRTSREIVRSHTP
+48 
-61 KAMIWATFRGIGAKT
+61 MIWATFRGIGAKT

-211 NRRTLIRNAQTVTEQ
+211 NRRTLIRNAPDRNGTVEHCLRRAQ
-226 LNIAYAALSGA
+226 RCRGCSRRL
-237 EDAPGAGEMLGSA
+237 GEMLGSA

-379 ITDALRFFL
+379 ITDALRFL
-388 LRTFPFGSDGNFSN
+388 NMPG
-402 ELLINTINVDLA
+402 I
-414 NDLGNLVSRTTAMV
+414 
-428 EKYFGGT
+428 
-435 LPESRQTDAL
+435 
-445 DDELISQ
+445 
-452 LSALRG
+452 
-458 KYEAEMEK
+458 
-466 FQFQNALELIFKCI
+466 
-480 QRANKYIDETAP
+480 
-492 WALAKDE
+492 
-499 ANKPR
+499 
-504 LASVMYNL
+504 
-512 LESIRI
+512 
-518 CTVLLTPFIPD
+518 
-529 SCEKIFA
+529 
-536 QIGACECCRDWD
+536 
-548 SAAKWGSLS
+548 
-557 ATVTVH
+557 
-563 KGEAIFPRVDA
+563 
-574 QKALEELEAI
+574 
-584 QEAQKK
+584 
-590 AALPAMEFEP
+590 
-600 MVEEKVDF
+600 
-608 DTFCKSDFRAVKV
+608 
-621 KACEAVK
+621 
-628 KSEKLLRFT
+628 RFT
-637 LDDGTGTDRQ
+637 LSHKKGPLAG
-647 ILSGIH
+647 SGQDSVEFNISTN
-653 KWYKPEELVGKTLVA
+653 P
-668 IVNLPPRKMM
+668 
-678 GLESCGMLLSAVHT
+678 
-692 EKGEEVL
+692 GEEPKPL
-699 NLIMVDDKIPAG
+699 AKIASGGELSRIMLAVKSSIG
-711 AKLC
+711 G

>member
-211 NRRTLIRNAQTVTEQ
+211 TRRTLIRNAQTVTEQ

-379 ITDALRFFL
+379 ITDALRFL
-388 LRTFPFGSDGNFSN
+388 NMPG
-402 ELLINTINVDLA
+402 I
-414 NDLGNLVSRTTAMV
+414 
-428 EKYFGGT
+428 
-435 LPESRQTDAL
+435 
-445 DDELISQ
+445 
-452 LSALRG
+452 
-458 KYEAEMEK
+458 
-466 FQFQNALELIFKCI
+466 
-480 QRANKYIDETAP
+480 
-492 WALAKDE
+492 
-499 ANKPR
+499 
-504 LASVMYNL
+504 
-512 LESIRI
+512 
-518 CTVLLTPFIPD
+518 
-529 SCEKIFA
+529 
-536 QIGACECCRDWD
+536 
-548 SAAKWGSLS
+548 
-557 ATVTVH
+557 
-563 KGEAIFPRVDA
+563 
-574 QKALEELEAI
+574 
-584 QEAQKK
+584 
-590 AALPAMEFEP
+590 
-600 MVEEKVDF
+600 
-608 DTFCKSDFRAVKV
+608 
-621 KACEAVK
+621 
-628 KSEKLLRFT
+628 RFT
-637 LDDGTGTDRQ
+637 LSHKKGPLAGSGQDSVEFNISTNPGEEPKPLAKIASGGELSRIMLAVKSALADKDDIGTVIYDEIDTGVSGLAAGRIGEKLKQTAQGRQVICITHTAQIAAQADNHLLIRKNVSEDRTYTE
-647 ILSGIH
+647 IDALSG
-653 KWYKPEELVGKTLVA
+653 EGRVQELARMISG
-668 IVNLPPRKMM
+668 
-678 GLESCGMLLSAVHT
+678 
-692 EKGEEVL
+692 
-699 NLIMVDDKIPAG
+699 DKITELALANAREMLRM
-711 AKLC
+711 AKA

>member
-61 KAMIWATFRGIGAKT
+61 KAMIGATFRGIGAKT

-366 QTRLEAFERFNAQ
+366 QTRLEAFKRFNAQ
-379 ITDALRFFL
+379 ITDALRFL
-388 LRTFPFGSDGNFSN
+388 NMPG
-402 ELLINTINVDLA
+402 I
-414 NDLGNLVSRTTAMV
+414 
-428 EKYFGGT
+428 
-435 LPESRQTDAL
+435 
-445 DDELISQ
+445 
-452 LSALRG
+452 
-458 KYEAEMEK
+458 
-466 FQFQNALELIFKCI
+466 
-480 QRANKYIDETAP
+480 
-492 WALAKDE
+492 
-499 ANKPR
+499 
-504 LASVMYNL
+504 
-512 LESIRI
+512 
-518 CTVLLTPFIPD
+518 
-529 SCEKIFA
+529 
-536 QIGACECCRDWD
+536 
-548 SAAKWGSLS
+548 
-557 ATVTVH
+557 
-563 KGEAIFPRVDA
+563 
-574 QKALEELEAI
+574 
-584 QEAQKK
+584 
-590 AALPAMEFEP
+590 
-600 MVEEKVDF
+600 
-608 DTFCKSDFRAVKV
+608 
-621 KACEAVK
+621 
-628 KSEKLLRFT
+628 RFT
-637 LDDGTGTDRQ
+637 LSHKKGPLAGSGQDSVEFNISTNPGEEPKPLAKIASGGELSRIMLAVKSALADKDDIGTVIYDEIDTGVSGLAAGRIGEKLKQTAQGRQVICITHTAQIAAQADNHLLIRKNVSEDRTYTE
-647 ILSGIH
+647 IDALSG
-653 KWYKPEELVGKTLVA
+653 EGRVQELARMISG
-668 IVNLPPRKMM
+668 
-678 GLESCGMLLSAVHT
+678 
-692 EKGEEVL
+692 
-699 NLIMVDDKIPAG
+699 DKITELALANAREMLRM
-711 AKLC
+711 AKA

>member
-163 KELCR
+163 KELCC

-275 YTARDAAS
+275 YTARDTAS

-379 ITDALRFFL
+379 ITDALRFL
-388 LRTFPFGSDGNFSN
+388 NMPG
-402 ELLINTINVDLA
+402 I
-414 NDLGNLVSRTTAMV
+414 
-428 EKYFGGT
+428 
-435 LPESRQTDAL
+435 
-445 DDELISQ
+445 
-452 LSALRG
+452 
-458 KYEAEMEK
+458 
-466 FQFQNALELIFKCI
+466 
-480 QRANKYIDETAP
+480 
-492 WALAKDE
+492 
-499 ANKPR
+499 
-504 LASVMYNL
+504 
-512 LESIRI
+512 
-518 CTVLLTPFIPD
+518 
-529 SCEKIFA
+529 
-536 QIGACECCRDWD
+536 
-548 SAAKWGSLS
+548 
-557 ATVTVH
+557 
-563 KGEAIFPRVDA
+563 
-574 QKALEELEAI
+574 
-584 QEAQKK
+584 
-590 AALPAMEFEP
+590 
-600 MVEEKVDF
+600 
-608 DTFCKSDFRAVKV
+608 
-621 KACEAVK
+621 
-628 KSEKLLRFT
+628 RFT
-637 LDDGTGTDRQ
+637 LSHKKGPLAGSGQDSVEFNISTNPGEEPKPLAKIASGGELSRIMLAVKSALADKDDIGTVIYDEIDTGVSGLAAGRIGEKLKQTAQGRQVICITHTAQIAAQADNHLLIRKNVSEDRTYTE
-647 ILSGIH
+647 IDALSG
-653 KWYKPEELVGKTLVA
+653 EGRVQELARMISG
-668 IVNLPPRKMM
+668 
-678 GLESCGMLLSAVHT
+678 
-692 EKGEEVL
+692 
-699 NLIMVDDKIPAG
+699 DKITELALANAREMLRM
-711 AKLC
+711 AKA

>member
-174 ALSMDE
+174 ALSM
-180 TEKERRIETLRFQ
+180 EKERRIETLRFQ

-366 QTRLEAFERFNAQ
+366 QTRLEAFKRFNAQ
-379 ITDALRFFL
+379 ITDALRFL
-388 LRTFPFGSDGNFSN
+388 NMPG
-402 ELLINTINVDLA
+402 I
-414 NDLGNLVSRTTAMV
+414 
-428 EKYFGGT
+428 
-435 LPESRQTDAL
+435 
-445 DDELISQ
+445 
-452 LSALRG
+452 
-458 KYEAEMEK
+458 
-466 FQFQNALELIFKCI
+466 
-480 QRANKYIDETAP
+480 
-492 WALAKDE
+492 
-499 ANKPR
+499 
-504 LASVMYNL
+504 
-512 LESIRI
+512 
-518 CTVLLTPFIPD
+518 
-529 SCEKIFA
+529 
-536 QIGACECCRDWD
+536 
-548 SAAKWGSLS
+548 
-557 ATVTVH
+557 
-563 KGEAIFPRVDA
+563 
-574 QKALEELEAI
+574 
-584 QEAQKK
+584 
-590 AALPAMEFEP
+590 
-600 MVEEKVDF
+600 
-608 DTFCKSDFRAVKV
+608 
-621 KACEAVK
+621 
-628 KSEKLLRFT
+628 RFT
-637 LDDGTGTDRQ
+637 LSHKKGPLAGSGQDSVEFNISTNPGEEPKPLAKIASGGELSRIMLAVKSALADKDDIGTVIYDEIDTGVSGLAAGRIGEKLKQTAQGRQVICITHTAQIAAQADNHLLIRKNVSEDRTYTE
-647 ILSGIH
+647 IDALSG
-653 KWYKPEELVGKTLVA
+653 EGRVQELARMISG
-668 IVNLPPRKMM
+668 
-678 GLESCGMLLSAVHT
+678 
-692 EKGEEVL
+692 
-699 NLIMVDDKIPAG
+699 DKITELALANAREMLRM
-711 AKLC
+711 AKA

>member
-250 ATALESISSLSEDFA
+250 ATALESISCLSEDFA

-366 QTRLEAFERFNAQ
+366 QTRLEAFKRFNAQ
-379 ITDALRFFL
+379 ITDALRFL
-388 LRTFPFGSDGNFSN
+388 NMPG
-402 ELLINTINVDLA
+402 I
-414 NDLGNLVSRTTAMV
+414 
-428 EKYFGGT
+428 
-435 LPESRQTDAL
+435 
-445 DDELISQ
+445 
-452 LSALRG
+452 
-458 KYEAEMEK
+458 
-466 FQFQNALELIFKCI
+466 
-480 QRANKYIDETAP
+480 
-492 WALAKDE
+492 
-499 ANKPR
+499 
-504 LASVMYNL
+504 
-512 LESIRI
+512 
-518 CTVLLTPFIPD
+518 
-529 SCEKIFA
+529 
-536 QIGACECCRDWD
+536 
-548 SAAKWGSLS
+548 
-557 ATVTVH
+557 
-563 KGEAIFPRVDA
+563 
-574 QKALEELEAI
+574 
-584 QEAQKK
+584 
-590 AALPAMEFEP
+590 
-600 MVEEKVDF
+600 
-608 DTFCKSDFRAVKV
+608 
-621 KACEAVK
+621 
-628 KSEKLLRFT
+628 RFT
-637 LDDGTGTDRQ
+637 LSHKKGPLAGSGQDSVEFNISTNPGEEPKPLAKIASGGELSRIMLAVKSALADKDDIGTVIYDEIDTGVSGLAAGRIGEKLKQTAQGRQVICITHTAQIAAQADNHLLIRKNVSEDRTYTE
-647 ILSGIH
+647 IDALSG
-653 KWYKPEELVGKTLVA
+653 EGRVQELARMISG
-668 IVNLPPRKMM
+668 
-678 GLESCGMLLSAVHT
+678 
-692 EKGEEVL
+692 
-699 NLIMVDDKIPAG
+699 DKITELALANAREMLRM
-711 AKLC
+711 AKA

>member
-1 MLCEI
+1 
-6 KIENV
+6 
-11 AVIEKAAA
+11 
-19 VFSDGLN
+19 
-26 VLSGET
+26 
-32 GAGKSILIDSI
+32 
-43 NAILG
+43 
-48 NRTSREIVRSHTP
+48 
-61 KAMIWATFRGIGAKT
+61 
-76 RAQLADAGYEA
+76 
-87 ENELLLYREITAEGK
+87 
-102 STCRINGMPATAS
+102 
-115 VVRDI
+115 
-120 CSGLINIHGQHDNQS
+120 
-135 LMNPARHLGI
+135 MNPARHLGV

-295 PQALDAV
+295 PQALDAL

-352 ALYDKAKAL
+352 ALYDKAKTL

-379 ITDALRFFL
+379 ITDALRFL
-388 LRTFPFGSDGNFSN
+388 NMPG
-402 ELLINTINVDLA
+402 I
-414 NDLGNLVSRTTAMV
+414 
-428 EKYFGGT
+428 
-435 LPESRQTDAL
+435 
-445 DDELISQ
+445 
-452 LSALRG
+452 
-458 KYEAEMEK
+458 
-466 FQFQNALELIFKCI
+466 
-480 QRANKYIDETAP
+480 
-492 WALAKDE
+492 
-499 ANKPR
+499 
-504 LASVMYNL
+504 
-512 LESIRI
+512 
-518 CTVLLTPFIPD
+518 
-529 SCEKIFA
+529 
-536 QIGACECCRDWD
+536 
-548 SAAKWGSLS
+548 
-557 ATVTVH
+557 
-563 KGEAIFPRVDA
+563 
-574 QKALEELEAI
+574 
-584 QEAQKK
+584 
-590 AALPAMEFEP
+590 
-600 MVEEKVDF
+600 
-608 DTFCKSDFRAVKV
+608 
-621 KACEAVK
+621 
-628 KSEKLLRFT
+628 RFT
-637 LDDGTGTDRQ
+637 LSHKKGPLAGSGQDSVEFNISTNPGEEPKPLAKIASGGELSRIMLAVKSALADKDDIGTVIYDEIDTGVSGLAAGRIGEKLKQTAQGRQVICITHTAQIAAQADNHLLIRKNVSEDRTYTE
-647 ILSGIH
+647 IDALSG
-653 KWYKPEELVGKTLVA
+653 EGRVQELARMISG
-668 IVNLPPRKMM
+668 
-678 GLESCGMLLSAVHT
+678 
-692 EKGEEVL
+692 
-699 NLIMVDDKIPAG
+699 DKITELALANAREMLRM
-711 AKLC
+711 AKA

>member
-135 LMNPARHLGI
+135 LMNPARHLGV

-366 QTRLEAFERFNAQ
+366 QTRLEAFKRFNAQ
-379 ITDALRFFL
+379 ITDALRFL
-388 LRTFPFGSDGNFSN
+388 NMPG
-402 ELLINTINVDLA
+402 I
-414 NDLGNLVSRTTAMV
+414 
-428 EKYFGGT
+428 
-435 LPESRQTDAL
+435 
-445 DDELISQ
+445 
-452 LSALRG
+452 
-458 KYEAEMEK
+458 
-466 FQFQNALELIFKCI
+466 
-480 QRANKYIDETAP
+480 
-492 WALAKDE
+492 
-499 ANKPR
+499 
-504 LASVMYNL
+504 
-512 LESIRI
+512 
-518 CTVLLTPFIPD
+518 
-529 SCEKIFA
+529 
-536 QIGACECCRDWD
+536 
-548 SAAKWGSLS
+548 
-557 ATVTVH
+557 
-563 KGEAIFPRVDA
+563 
-574 QKALEELEAI
+574 
-584 QEAQKK
+584 
-590 AALPAMEFEP
+590 
-600 MVEEKVDF
+600 
-608 DTFCKSDFRAVKV
+608 
-621 KACEAVK
+621 
-628 KSEKLLRFT
+628 RFT
-637 LDDGTGTDRQ
+637 LSHKKGPLAGSGQDSVEFNISTNPGEEPKPLAKIASGGELSRIMLAVKSALADKDDIGTVIYDEIDTGVSGLAAGRIGEKLKQTAQGRQVICITHTAQIAAQADNHLLIRKNVSEDRTYTE
-647 ILSGIH
+647 IDALSG
-653 KWYKPEELVGKTLVA
+653 EGRVQELARMISG
-668 IVNLPPRKMM
+668 
-678 GLESCGMLLSAVHT
+678 
-692 EKGEEVL
+692 
-699 NLIMVDDKIPAG
+699 DKITELALANAREMLRM
-711 AKLC
+711 AKA

>member
-61 KAMIWATFRGIGAKT
+61 KAMIWATFRGICAKT
-76 RAQLADAGYEA
+76 RAQLADEGYEA

-366 QTRLEAFERFNAQ
+366 QTRLEAFKRFNAQ
-379 ITDALRFFL
+379 ITDALRFL
-388 LRTFPFGSDGNFSN
+388 NMPG
-402 ELLINTINVDLA
+402 I
-414 NDLGNLVSRTTAMV
+414 
-428 EKYFGGT
+428 
-435 LPESRQTDAL
+435 
-445 DDELISQ
+445 
-452 LSALRG
+452 
-458 KYEAEMEK
+458 
-466 FQFQNALELIFKCI
+466 
-480 QRANKYIDETAP
+480 
-492 WALAKDE
+492 
-499 ANKPR
+499 
-504 LASVMYNL
+504 
-512 LESIRI
+512 
-518 CTVLLTPFIPD
+518 
-529 SCEKIFA
+529 
-536 QIGACECCRDWD
+536 
-548 SAAKWGSLS
+548 
-557 ATVTVH
+557 
-563 KGEAIFPRVDA
+563 
-574 QKALEELEAI
+574 
-584 QEAQKK
+584 
-590 AALPAMEFEP
+590 
-600 MVEEKVDF
+600 
-608 DTFCKSDFRAVKV
+608 
-621 KACEAVK
+621 
-628 KSEKLLRFT
+628 RFT
-637 LDDGTGTDRQ
+637 LSHKKGPLAGSGQDSVEFNISTNPGEEPKPLAKIASGGELSRIMLAVKSALADKDDIGTVIYDEIDTGVSGLAAGRIGEKLKQTAQGRQVICITHTAQIAAQADNHLLIRKNVSEDRTYTE
-647 ILSGIH
+647 IDALSG
-653 KWYKPEELVGKTLVA
+653 EGRVQELARMISG
-668 IVNLPPRKMM
+668 
-678 GLESCGMLLSAVHT
+678 
-692 EKGEEVL
+692 
-699 NLIMVDDKIPAG
+699 DKITELALANAREMLRM
-711 AKLC
+711 AKA

>member
-226 LNIAYAALSGA
+226 LTIAYAALSGA

-366 QTRLEAFERFNAQ
+366 QTRLEAFKRFNAQ
-379 ITDALRFFL
+379 ITDALRFL
-388 LRTFPFGSDGNFSN
+388 NMPG
-402 ELLINTINVDLA
+402 I
-414 NDLGNLVSRTTAMV
+414 
-428 EKYFGGT
+428 
-435 LPESRQTDAL
+435 
-445 DDELISQ
+445 
-452 LSALRG
+452 
-458 KYEAEMEK
+458 
-466 FQFQNALELIFKCI
+466 
-480 QRANKYIDETAP
+480 
-492 WALAKDE
+492 
-499 ANKPR
+499 
-504 LASVMYNL
+504 
-512 LESIRI
+512 
-518 CTVLLTPFIPD
+518 
-529 SCEKIFA
+529 
-536 QIGACECCRDWD
+536 
-548 SAAKWGSLS
+548 
-557 ATVTVH
+557 
-563 KGEAIFPRVDA
+563 
-574 QKALEELEAI
+574 
-584 QEAQKK
+584 
-590 AALPAMEFEP
+590 
-600 MVEEKVDF
+600 
-608 DTFCKSDFRAVKV
+608 
-621 KACEAVK
+621 
-628 KSEKLLRFT
+628 RFT
-637 LDDGTGTDRQ
+637 LSHKKGPLAGSGQDSVEFNISTNPGEEPKPLAKIASGGELSRIMLAVKSALADKDDIGTVIYDEIDTGVSGLAAGRIGEKLKQTAQGRQVICITHTAQIAAQADNHLLIRKNVSEDRTYTE
-647 ILSGIH
+647 IDALSG
-653 KWYKPEELVGKTLVA
+653 EGRVQELARMISG
-668 IVNLPPRKMM
+668 
-678 GLESCGMLLSAVHT
+678 
-692 EKGEEVL
+692 
-699 NLIMVDDKIPAG
+699 DKITELALANAREMLRM
-711 AKLC
+711 AKA

>member
-76 RAQLADAGYEA
+76 RAQLADVGYEA

-250 ATALESISSLSEDFA
+250 ATALESISSLSGDFA

-366 QTRLEAFERFNAQ
+366 QTRLEAFKRFNAQ
-379 ITDALRFFL
+379 ITDALRFL
-388 LRTFPFGSDGNFSN
+388 NMPG
-402 ELLINTINVDLA
+402 I
-414 NDLGNLVSRTTAMV
+414 
-428 EKYFGGT
+428 
-435 LPESRQTDAL
+435 
-445 DDELISQ
+445 
-452 LSALRG
+452 
-458 KYEAEMEK
+458 
-466 FQFQNALELIFKCI
+466 
-480 QRANKYIDETAP
+480 
-492 WALAKDE
+492 
-499 ANKPR
+499 
-504 LASVMYNL
+504 
-512 LESIRI
+512 
-518 CTVLLTPFIPD
+518 
-529 SCEKIFA
+529 
-536 QIGACECCRDWD
+536 
-548 SAAKWGSLS
+548 
-557 ATVTVH
+557 
-563 KGEAIFPRVDA
+563 
-574 QKALEELEAI
+574 
-584 QEAQKK
+584 
-590 AALPAMEFEP
+590 
-600 MVEEKVDF
+600 
-608 DTFCKSDFRAVKV
+608 
-621 KACEAVK
+621 
-628 KSEKLLRFT
+628 RFT
-637 LDDGTGTDRQ
+637 LSHKKGPLAGSGQDSVEFNISTNPGEEPKPLAKIASGGELSRIMLAVKSALADKDDIGTVIYDEIDTGVSGLAAGRIGEKLKQTAQGRQVICITHTAQIAAQADNHLLIRKNVSEDRTYTE
-647 ILSGIH
+647 IDALSG
-653 KWYKPEELVGKTLVA
+653 EGRVQELARMISG
-668 IVNLPPRKMM
+668 
-678 GLESCGMLLSAVHT
+678 
-692 EKGEEVL
+692 
-699 NLIMVDDKIPAG
+699 DKITELALANAREMLRM
-711 AKLC
+711 AKA

>member
-150 QNETAHDAYYVVY
+150 QNETAHGAYYVVY

-379 ITDALRFFL
+379 ITDALRFL
-388 LRTFPFGSDGNFSN
+388 NMPG
-402 ELLINTINVDLA
+402 I
-414 NDLGNLVSRTTAMV
+414 
-428 EKYFGGT
+428 
-435 LPESRQTDAL
+435 
-445 DDELISQ
+445 
-452 LSALRG
+452 
-458 KYEAEMEK
+458 
-466 FQFQNALELIFKCI
+466 
-480 QRANKYIDETAP
+480 
-492 WALAKDE
+492 
-499 ANKPR
+499 
-504 LASVMYNL
+504 
-512 LESIRI
+512 
-518 CTVLLTPFIPD
+518 
-529 SCEKIFA
+529 
-536 QIGACECCRDWD
+536 
-548 SAAKWGSLS
+548 
-557 ATVTVH
+557 
-563 KGEAIFPRVDA
+563 
-574 QKALEELEAI
+574 
-584 QEAQKK
+584 
-590 AALPAMEFEP
+590 
-600 MVEEKVDF
+600 
-608 DTFCKSDFRAVKV
+608 
-621 KACEAVK
+621 
-628 KSEKLLRFT
+628 RFT
-637 LDDGTGTDRQ
+637 LSHKKGPLAGSGQDSVEFNISTNPGEEPKPLAKIASGGELSRIMLAVKSALADKDDIGTVIYDEIDTGVSGLAAGRIGEKLKQTAQGRQVICITHTAQIAAQADNHLLIRKNVSEDRTYTE
-647 ILSGIH
+647 IDALSG
-653 KWYKPEELVGKTLVA
+653 EGRVQELARMISG
-668 IVNLPPRKMM
+668 
-678 GLESCGMLLSAVHT
+678 
-692 EKGEEVL
+692 
-699 NLIMVDDKIPAG
+699 DKITELALANAREMLRM
-711 AKLC
+711 AKA

>member
-48 NRTSREIVRSHTP
+48 NRTSREIVRSRTP

-366 QTRLEAFERFNAQ
+366 QTRLEAFKRFNAQ
-379 ITDALRFFL
+379 ITDALRFL
-388 LRTFPFGSDGNFSN
+388 NMPG
-402 ELLINTINVDLA
+402 I
-414 NDLGNLVSRTTAMV
+414 
-428 EKYFGGT
+428 
-435 LPESRQTDAL
+435 
-445 DDELISQ
+445 
-452 LSALRG
+452 
-458 KYEAEMEK
+458 
-466 FQFQNALELIFKCI
+466 
-480 QRANKYIDETAP
+480 
-492 WALAKDE
+492 
-499 ANKPR
+499 
-504 LASVMYNL
+504 
-512 LESIRI
+512 
-518 CTVLLTPFIPD
+518 
-529 SCEKIFA
+529 
-536 QIGACECCRDWD
+536 
-548 SAAKWGSLS
+548 
-557 ATVTVH
+557 
-563 KGEAIFPRVDA
+563 
-574 QKALEELEAI
+574 
-584 QEAQKK
+584 
-590 AALPAMEFEP
+590 
-600 MVEEKVDF
+600 
-608 DTFCKSDFRAVKV
+608 
-621 KACEAVK
+621 
-628 KSEKLLRFT
+628 RFT
-637 LDDGTGTDRQ
+637 LSHKKGPLAGSGQDSVEFNISTNPGEEPKPLAKIASGGELSRIMLAVKSALADKDDIGTVIYDEIDTGVSGLAAGRIGEKLKQTAQGRQVICITHTAQIAAQADNHLLIRKNVSEDRTYTE
-647 ILSGIH
+647 IDALSG
-653 KWYKPEELVGKTLVA
+653 EGRVQELARMISG
-668 IVNLPPRKMM
+668 
-678 GLESCGMLLSAVHT
+678 
-692 EKGEEVL
+692 
-699 NLIMVDDKIPAG
+699 DKITELALANAREMLRM
-711 AKLC
+711 AKA

>member
-87 ENELLLYREITAEGK
+87 EDELLLYREITAEGK

-366 QTRLEAFERFNAQ
+366 QTRLEAFKRFNAQ
-379 ITDALRFFL
+379 ITDALRFL
-388 LRTFPFGSDGNFSN
+388 NMPG
-402 ELLINTINVDLA
+402 I
-414 NDLGNLVSRTTAMV
+414 
-428 EKYFGGT
+428 
-435 LPESRQTDAL
+435 
-445 DDELISQ
+445 
-452 LSALRG
+452 
-458 KYEAEMEK
+458 
-466 FQFQNALELIFKCI
+466 
-480 QRANKYIDETAP
+480 
-492 WALAKDE
+492 
-499 ANKPR
+499 
-504 LASVMYNL
+504 
-512 LESIRI
+512 
-518 CTVLLTPFIPD
+518 
-529 SCEKIFA
+529 
-536 QIGACECCRDWD
+536 
-548 SAAKWGSLS
+548 
-557 ATVTVH
+557 
-563 KGEAIFPRVDA
+563 
-574 QKALEELEAI
+574 
-584 QEAQKK
+584 
-590 AALPAMEFEP
+590 
-600 MVEEKVDF
+600 
-608 DTFCKSDFRAVKV
+608 
-621 KACEAVK
+621 
-628 KSEKLLRFT
+628 RFT
-637 LDDGTGTDRQ
+637 LSHKKGPLAGSGQDSVEFNISTNPGEEPKPLAKIASGGELSRIMLAVKSALADKDDIGTVIYDEIDTGVSGLAAGRIGEKLKQTAQGRQVICITHTAQIAAQADNHLLIRKNVSEDRTYTE
-647 ILSGIH
+647 IDALSG
-653 KWYKPEELVGKTLVA
+653 EGRVQELARMISG
-668 IVNLPPRKMM
+668 
-678 GLESCGMLLSAVHT
+678 
-692 EKGEEVL
+692 
-699 NLIMVDDKIPAG
+699 DKITELALANAREMLRM
-711 AKLC
+711 AKA